1 MRPPASRSK
10 MQCIVHHPCR
20 NLRTRRCSKETLF
33 LGSSPMNKRYAC
45 LMTLGL
51 LLFCSR
57 TWAELV
63 VEITKGQADA
73 IPIAIVPFSS
83 PEAAAASF
91 DVAQLVSDDLAR
103 SGRFKTTDRK
113 DMIEQPHTGAGISFD
128 DWRRLSNDY
137 MVVGQVQ
144 PLGQDRYNITFE
156 LYNVLNHQRLLG
168 YQISANKPGLR
179 LASHQV
185 ADMVFE
191 KILGIRGAFATR
203 IAYISV
209 LGSLP
214 HKDYRLIVADADGEN
229 PHVVMQSN
237 EPLMSPSWSPDGQS
251 LAYVS
256 FEDRLPS
263 MYVQFLKT
271 GERERVSARAGVNQ
285 APAWSPDG
293 KKLALTLSTRDGNLD
308 IYVLDLA
315 TQALTR
321 ITDDPG
327 IDPEPKWSKDGQ
339 SLYFTSD
346 RAGGPQIYRIGADGG
361 DKPRRLT
368 FQGSYNARHRLS
380 PDESQ
385 LAFVTQEDGG
395 YRIATMDLRGR
406 GDVQVLTKGHFDV
419 SPSFAPNGA
428 EIIYASR
435 DRGRG
440 VLALVSAD
448 GRVQERLVSSEGE
461 LQEPAWAP
469 F

>member
-1 MRPPASRSK
+1 
-10 MQCIVHHPCR
+10 
-20 NLRTRRCSKETLF
+20 
-33 LGSSPMNKRYAC
+33 MNKPLC
-45 LMTLGL
+45 LMFMLCV
-51 LLFCSR
+51 LFCPR

-63 VEITKGQADA
+63 VEITNGQAEA
-73 IPIAIVPFSS
+73 IPIAVVPFSS
-83 PEAAAASF
+83 VEEAAASL
-91 DVAQLVSDDLAR
+91 DVAQVVSDDLAR
-103 SGRFKTTDRK
+103 SGRFKTMDRK
-113 DMIEQPHTGAGISFD
+113 DMIEQPHTGAGINFD

-144 PLGQDRYNITFE
+144 PQGPDRFNIVFE
-156 LYNVLNHQRLLG
+156 LYNVLTRERLLG
-168 YQISANKPGLR
+168 YQISANRAGLR

-191 KILGIRGAFATR
+191 KVLGIRGAFATR

-209 LGSLP
+209 LGHLP
-214 HKDYRLIVADADGEN
+214 NRSYRLIVADADGEN
-229 PHVVMQSN
+229 PHIVMQSN
-237 EPLMSPSWSPDGQS
+237 EPLMSPAWSPDGQS

-263 MYVQFLKT
+263 VYVQLLKT
-271 GERERVSARAGVNQ
+271 GERRRVSARAGVNQ

-308 IYVLDLA
+308 VYTLDLA

-327 IDPEPKWSKDGQ
+327 IDTEPQWSKDGQ

-346 RAGGPQIYRIGADGG
+346 RAGGPQIYKIGIQPGN
-361 DKPRRLT
+361 KPRRLT
-368 FQGSYNARHRLS
+368 FQGNYNARPRIS

-385 LAFVTQEDGG
+385 LAFVTQEEGG
-395 YRIATMDLRGR
+395 YHIATMDLKGR
-406 GDVQVLTKGHFDV
+406 GDVQVLTKGRFDV
-419 SPSFAPNGA
+419 SPSYAPNGA
-428 EIIYASR
+428 VIIYASR

-440 VLALVSAD
+440 VLALVSSD
-448 GRVQERLVSSEGE
+448 GRVQQRLVSSEGE
-461 LQEPAWAP
+461 VQEPAWSP

>member
-1 MRPPASRSK
+1 
-10 MQCIVHHPCR
+10 
-20 NLRTRRCSKETLF
+20 
-33 LGSSPMNKRYAC
+33 
-45 LMTLGL
+45 
-51 LLFCSR
+51 
-57 TWAELV
+57 
-63 VEITKGQADA
+63 
-73 IPIAIVPFSS
+73 
-83 PEAAAASF
+83 
-91 DVAQLVSDDLAR
+91 VAQLVGNDLAR

-128 DWRRLSNDY
+128 DWRRLNNDY
-137 MVVGQVQ
+137 IVVGQVQ
-144 PLGQDRYNITFE
+144 PSGPERYEITFE
-156 LYNVLNHQRLLG
+156 LYNVLTRQRLLG
-168 YQISANKPGLR
+168 YQFNANKAGLR
-179 LASHQV
+179 IASHQV

-203 IAYISV
+203 IAYIAV

-214 HKDYRLIVADADGEN
+214 HRDYRLIVADADGEN

-237 EPLMSPSWSPDGQS
+237 EPLMSPAWSPDGQS

-256 FEDRLPS
+256 FENRLPS
-263 MYVQFLKT
+263 VYVQLMRT
-271 GERERVSARAGVNQ
+271 GERRRVSDHAGVNQ

-293 KKLALTLSTRDGNLD
+293 RKLALTLSTRDGNLD
-308 IYVLDLA
+308 VYVMDLA

-327 IDPEPKWSKDGQ
+327 IDTEPQWSKDGQ

-346 RAGGPQIYRIGADGG
+346 RAGGPQIYKVGIQAG

-368 FQGSYNARHRLS
+368 FQGSYNARPRIS

-385 LAFVTQEDGG
+385 LAFVTQEDGA

-406 GDVQVLTKGHFDV
+406 GDVQVLTKGRFDV

>member
-1 MRPPASRSK
+1 
-10 MQCIVHHPCR
+10 
-20 NLRTRRCSKETLF
+20 
-33 LGSSPMNKRYAC
+33 MNKRFAC
-45 LMTLGL
+45 LLAIGFV
-51 LLFCSR
+51 LFCPLTR
-57 TWAELV
+57 AELV
-63 VEITKGQADA
+63 VEITKGQAEA

-83 PEAAAASF
+83 QEAAAASF

-103 SGRFKTTDRK
+103 SGRFRSTDRK
-113 DMIEQPHTGAGISFD
+113 DMIEQPHTGSAISFD
-128 DWRRLSNDY
+128 DWRRLNNDY
-137 MVVGQVQ
+137 IVVGQVQ
-144 PLGQDRYNITFE
+144 PLGQDRYDITFE
-156 LYNVLNHQRLLG
+156 LYNVLTRQRMLG
-168 YQISANKPGLR
+168 FQITANKPGLR

-229 PHVVMQSN
+229 PHIVMQSG
-237 EPLMSPSWSPDGQS
+237 EPLMSPAWSPDGQK

-256 FEDRLPS
+256 FENRLPS
-263 MYVQFLKT
+263 VYVQTLKN
-271 GERERVSARAGVNQ
+271 GERQRVSARAGVNQ

-308 IYVLDLA
+308 IYVLDLT

-327 IDPEPKWSKDGQ
+327 IDTEPQWSKDGQ
-339 SLYFTSD
+339 TLYFTSD
-346 RAGGPQIYRIGADGG
+346 RAGGPQIYRVAAESGG
-361 DKPRRLT
+361 KPRRLT
-368 FQGSYNARHRLS
+368 FQGSYNARPRLS

-385 LAFVTQEDGG
+385 LAFVTQEEGG

-428 EIIYASR
+428 EVIYASR

-448 GRVQERLVSSEGE
+448 GRVQERLVASEGE

-469 F
+469 L

>member
-1 MRPPASRSK
+1 
-10 MQCIVHHPCR
+10 
-20 NLRTRRCSKETLF
+20 
-33 LGSSPMNKRYAC
+33 MNKSLC
-45 LMTLGL
+45 WLSL
-51 LLFCSR
+51 LIAVAVFCPR
-57 TWAELV
+57 AQAELV
-63 VEITKGQADA
+63 VEITNGQAEA
-73 IPIAIVPFSS
+73 IPIAVVPFGSA
-83 PEAAAASF
+83 EEAAASF
-91 DVAQLVSDDLAR
+91 DVAKVVSDDLAR
-103 SGRFKTTDRK
+103 SGRFRSMDRK
-113 DMIEQPHTGAGISFD
+113 DMIDQPHTGAAIAFD

-137 MVVGQVQ
+137 ILVGQVQ
-144 PLGQDRYNITFE
+144 AQGPDKYNITFE

-191 KILGIRGAFATR
+191 KILGVRGAFATR
-203 IAYISV
+203 VAYVSV
-209 LGSLP
+209 LGRLP
-214 HKDYRLIVADADGEN
+214 NRSYRLIVADADGEN
-229 PHVVMQSN
+229 PRIVMQSN
-237 EPLMSPSWSPDGQS
+237 EPLMSPAWSPDGQS

-263 MYVQFLKT
+263 IYVQLLKT
-271 GERERVSARAGVNQ
+271 GDRHRVSARAGVNQ

-293 KKLALTLSTRDGNLD
+293 KKLALTLSTREGNLD
-308 IYVLDLA
+308 IYTLDLT

-321 ITDDPG
+321 ITDDPS
-327 IDPEPKWSKDGQ
+327 IDTEPQWSKDGQ

-346 RAGGPQIYRIGADGG
+346 RAGGPQIYRVGIHPG

-368 FQGSYNARHRLS
+368 FQGTYNARPRLS

-395 YRIATMDLRGR
+395 YRIATMDLKGR
-406 GDVQVLTKGHFDV
+406 GDVQVLTKGRFDV
-419 SPSFAPNGA
+419 SPSYAPNGA
-428 EIIYASR
+428 VIIYASR

-461 LQEPAWAP
+461 VQEPAWSP

>member
-1 MRPPASRSK
+1 
-10 MQCIVHHPCR
+10 
-20 NLRTRRCSKETLF
+20 
-33 LGSSPMNKRYAC
+33 MNKRFSC
-45 LMTLGL
+45 LMSFAL
-51 LLFCSR
+51 LLLCTQVR
-57 TWAELV
+57 AELV

-83 PEAAAASF
+83 AEAAAASF

-128 DWRRLSNDY
+128 DWRRLNNDY
-137 MVVGQVQ
+137 MVVGQIQ

-156 LYNVLNHQRLLG
+156 LYNVLTRQRLLG

-214 HKDYRLIVADADGEN
+214 HRDYRLIVADADGEN
-229 PHVVMQSN
+229 PRVVMQSN
-237 EPLMSPSWSPDGQS
+237 EPLMSPAWSPDGQS

-256 FEDRLPS
+256 FENRLPS
-263 MYVQFLKT
+263 VYVQYLKT
-271 GERERVSARAGVNQ
+271 GERQRVSARAGVNQ

-308 IYVLDLA
+308 IYILELA

-327 IDPEPKWSKDGQ
+327 IDTEPQWSKDGQ
-339 SLYFTSD
+339 NLYFTSD
-346 RAGGPQIYRIGADGG
+346 RAGGPQIYRVGIQSG

-368 FQGSYNARHRLS
+368 FQGSYNARPRVS

-395 YRIATMDLRGR
+395 YRIAIMDLRGR

-419 SPSFAPNGA
+419 SPSYAPNGA

>member
-1 MRPPASRSK
+1 MIKPLS
-10 MQCIVHHPCR
+10 
-20 NLRTRRCSKETLF
+20 
-33 LGSSPMNKRYAC
+33 C
-45 LMTLGL
+45 LAFIALAVTSLAARAA
-51 LLFCSR
+51 F
-57 TWAELV
+57 V
-63 VEITKGQADA
+63 VEVTRGQTEA
-73 IPIAIVPFSS
+73 IPIAVVPFSS
-83 PEAAAASF
+83 AEAAAASF

-103 SGRFKTTDRK
+103 SGRFNAMDRK
-113 DMIEQPHTGAGISFD
+113 DMIDQPHTGANIAFD
-128 DWRRLSNDY
+128 DWRRLNNDY
-137 MVVGQVQ
+137 IVVGSVQ
-144 PLGQDRYNITFE
+144 AAGADHFTITYE
-156 LYNVLNHQRLLG
+156 LYNVLTKQRLLG
-168 YQISANKPGLR
+168 YQITSNRPGLR

-191 KILGIRGAFATR
+191 KILGIRGAFSTR

-209 LGSLP
+209 MGHLP
-214 HKDYRLIVADADGEN
+214 SKTFQLIVADADGEN
-229 PHVVMQSN
+229 PRVVMQSN
-237 EPLMSPSWSPDGQS
+237 EPLMSPAWSPDGQS

-256 FEDRLPS
+256 FEERLPTV
-263 MYVQFLKT
+263 YVQTLKT
-271 GERERVSARAGVNQ
+271 GERHKVSAHAGVNQ

-308 IYVLDLA
+308 VYVMDLA

-327 IDPEPKWSKDGQ
+327 IDTEPQWSKDGQ

-346 RAGGPQIYRIGADGG
+346 RAGGPQIYKVGVNPG

-368 FQGSYNARHRLS
+368 FQGSYNARPRLS

-385 LAFVTQEDGG
+385 LAFVTQEDGA

-419 SPSFAPNGA
+419 SPSYAPNGA
-428 EIIYASR
+428 VIIYASR
-435 DRGRG
+435 DNGRG

-448 GRVQERLVSSEGE
+448 GRVQQRVVSSEGE
-461 LQEPAWAP
+461 LQEPTWGP